1 MAKRGFAGTSVWWR
15 NMSRSFV
22 GCLFLVGC
30 LAAAAIAGCSGAIGD
45 PGTSAENGIVGAGAS
60 SGSSNQIGNG
70 SSMGTSA
77 GSNIGSGS
85 SSGSGSPAGSMPSS
99 AVDAGMATGG
109 DLPCDVQQVLATR
122 CQSCHS
128 SPPVGAPMALVTY
141 ADMMAPSLVDPTKN
155 CAQTSVA
162 RMKSTTLPMPPAPAT
177 PATTTEI
184 ATLQNWITAGYPMG
198 SCSAASGVASDGGGS
213 ADANA
218 NSYGTPLMCTSMT
231 NWNGVNGQTMRPGE
245 ACIAC
250 HSLGRGPR
258 FAIAGTL
265 YPSAHEP
272 DDCNG
277 ANTSANAATVVI
289 TDKNGT
295 VTTLRPNSVGNFSYQ
310 GTLATPFQAK
320 VVQGGKERIMATPQT
335 NGDCNTCH
343 STPGASGAPGRI
355 MLP

>member
-1 MAKRGFAGTSVWWR
+1 
-15 NMSRSFV
+15 MSRSLV
-22 GCLFLVGC
+22 CMALVGC

-45 PGTSAENGIVGAGAS
+45 PSTASENGNVGAGAS
-60 SGSSNQIGNG
+60 SGSSSNPIGNG
-70 SSMGTSA
+70 STSMGTSA

-85 SSGSGSPAGSMPSS
+85 SSGSGNPAASTPS
-99 AVDAGMATGG
+99 ATVDAGVPAGG

-122 CQSCHS
+122 CQACHS

-141 ADMMAPSLVDPTKN
+141 ADLMAPSLMDPTKN
-155 CAQTSVA
+155 CAQISVS
-162 RMKSTTLPMPPAPAT
+162 RMKATTLPMPPLPAMPAT
-177 PATTTEI
+177 SAEI
-184 ATLQNWITAGYPMG
+184 ATLQNWIAAGYPMG
-198 SCSAASGVASDGGGS
+198 SCSATNGVASDGGS

-218 NSYGTPLMCTSMT
+218 NPYGTPLMCTSMT
-231 NWNGVNGQTMRPGE
+231 NWNGASGQNMRPGE

-277 ANTSANAATVVI
+277 ANTSTNAATVVI

-320 VVQGGKERIMATPQT
+320 VVQGGKERVMATPQT
-335 NGDCNTCH
+335 SGDCNSCH
-343 STPGASGAPGRI
+343 TAAGANSAPGRI
-355 MLP
+355 ILP